1 MNLDAKMLMLY
12 KLIEQMHNLIKDGIP
27 YIRLSKIDN
36 NINKDVLQEMIL
48 DIDNILTSKNGE
60 LVKLLKEENKK
71 KYKLL
76 YIGYSKTCDEL
87 VKILSINY
95 LKLKAETLKNFLYIY
110 TVLYYYGKSL
120 NILPD

>member
-71 KYKLL
+71 N
-76 YIGYSKTCDEL
+76 
-87 VKILSINY
+87 INY
-95 LKLKAETLKNFLYIY
+95 YILDKAKRVMN
-110 TVLYYYGKSL
+110 
-120 NILPD
+120 